1 MFLIAGSSLPK
12 LGASLARALGAK
24 LAPASFGLFP
34 NGEQRVQIKENLA
47 GESVVILQSLVQ
59 PVDQRL
65 VETLLLAD
73 AAERLGARSIYL
85 LMPWLGYSLQ
95 DKVFQPGEP
104 IASKVVA
111 AMLSTGRFERIFL
124 LDLHNASEVGFFS
137 LPTEQLNFL
146 PEFARYC
153 QTNFELT
160 QAVVVSPDF
169 GGLKRAREL
178 ADLLGTTLANCD
190 KNRNRQSGEVKIM
203 DLHGS
208 VQGLDA
214 IVFDDVIATG
224 GTAGEIAKT
233 LKSNGAKSVHWLA
246 THGLFVGQAFEQLKN
261 SQIDSIVISNSIE
274 HKILPARTSVIDLT
288 DILTKTLKPWLR

>member
-1 MFLIAGSSLPK
+1 
-12 LGASLARALGAK
+12 
-24 LAPASFGLFP
+24 
-34 NGEQRVQIKENLA
+34 
-47 GESVVILQSLVQ
+47 
-59 PVDQRL
+59 L

-85 LMPWLGYSLQ
+85 LIPWLGYSLQ

-111 AMLSTGRFERIFL
+111 AVLSTGRFERIFL

-146 PEFARYC
+146 PEFAKYC
-153 QTNFELT
+153 QLKFDLS
-160 QAVVVSPDF
+160 QSIVVSPDF

-178 ADLLGTTLANCD
+178 ADLLGTSLANCD
-190 KNRNRQSGEVKIM
+190 KNRDRQSGQVKIM
-203 DLHGS
+203 DLHGN

-233 LKSNGAKSVHWLA
+233 LKANGAKSVHWLA
-246 THGLFVGQAFEQLKN
+246 THGLFAGQAYSQLKE
-261 SQIDSIVISNSIE
+261 SQIDTIVISNSIE
-274 HKILPARTSVIDLT
+274 HKKLPERTHVIDLT
-288 DILTKTLKPWLR
+288 DLLTKTLKPWLR